1 MRIATLKIIFFV
13 FLICSFFGVS
23 YSQVYPVQVSTQLLP
38 PYSSY
43 LPDYGDPANE
53 KLKCIL
59 VLQDFSVTHR
69 DVKLEIKI
77 TGNGFTIQTSP
88 QYLPPPITLTP
99 GVPVLI
105 TASDLAPYL
114 ATQNLVFTGLNA
126 ADYELRKILPEG
138 YYSVCIKAVDYYN
151 SNYTVVSNESCNSAW
166 FFLNDPP
173 YLNFPSCEEEI
184 TPVTPQNIIFQ
195 WTAMNLNSP
204 NSVLGTEYD
213 FELFEIRPNNGIPN
227 NVVQNSAPVFSITTT
242 QPFFQ
247 YSITEPALYLGMKY
261 VWRVRARDLSGRDLF
276 KNDGWSQIC
285 TFTYGNINSAFP
297 EDAFTLTL
305 NATASTHRQGKVWW
319 NHIANFTQYHVQVR
333 KTGTQNWFDY
343 YTADPD
349 LKINELEPSVSYEA
363 RVMGTGSNLESDW
376 SNTAS
381 FTTPVQPEY
390 GCNDQTQPINALAS
404 NPLMVAYAGMI
415 FQIGQ
420 FEMRATQIT
429 PDPGAPGFY
438 SGYGVIKMY
447 MVNINVAYNHVF
459 INDNLQITS
468 GSVNAITD
476 GMESWENEWLIE
488 QENAYFPDSNVD
500 SIIFN
505 NDTSGIHVYTDN
517 GDSLYY
523 EFPGMGHPIV
533 INEPSGVQYIVWPDG
548 NIDTASWLILSDDYL
563 DADTETKI
571 LFSASED
578 QQYGFDPYEHPEWFE
593 EYETIKLIDD
603 SHYFVSN
610 KSLKIS
616 GSDFVLADYKGE
628 ELIFTTGGGE
638 ILTAV
643 LENNKYKIS
652 LQNFSEDGVV
662 YAMQETQRLGKLNVK
677 VYEELEKEVVLVR
690 VGEVAMPE
698 SSLILQELNKTYQS
712 GIVKWN
718 VSVSQGYTAA
728 NWDENANGKVDI
740 DDYSLL
746 NKYSDE
752 MDKIRNA
759 FSDENVSDDAYVL
772 FVIDGFGDVS
782 VNGYMPY
789 GRRYGFIKAGSAAKT
804 YAHEL
809 GHGSFGL
816 QHTFPT
822 VAQGT
827 TNNLMDYGSG
837 KNLAGWQ
844 WDWMREGH
852 WLENILAQQSPYIL
866 VEEELVGTATGDLS
880 EFGSIP
886 APKAIYT
893 PSGKFISTGTQV
905 LNLSDVKFDFVSGG
919 LYSFTY
925 EGQGYQSLFC
935 KTNSGQNIFCC
946 YVKVDC
952 FERLKKYWKD
962 ILRPTGLTEA
972 YLNSIKID
980 YEQFITYIKEN
991 PSDVFINFEWAR
1003 KDDEGVGN
1011 FFNVYGSVGSIA
1023 CSSALIQWA
1032 LRDNNIT
1039 KTAISH
1045 FDENNRFI
1053 PVLWGDIK
1061 ILTGED
1067 IPSENGQYL
1076 VSYRPFGNMFSTA
1089 DSANNEIDNW
1099 YCRLISVFDRNG
1111 WGKFYLQQTLSKAE
1125 ITYYDIKN
1133 IYDDNQSY
1141 LRNLITISEVYDNE
1155 GRGFVNRIKNSIT
1168 DQKSLDLL
1176 YKLMTTNI
1184 EYDLYS
1190 DSFDSML
1197 VKSELK
1203 HRIERF
1209 NENLAIL
1216 NGNNEADMISIAL
1229 HGMQTEEL
1237 SLLDLETR
1245 IRVLAILSNA
1255 TMRGNVN
1262 LMGEDEEGGV
1272 IKLIA
1277 TIPESD
1283 YRSFLSQLKSTI
1295 VESNQI
1301 KNTLLF
1307 NLDYE
1312 FNDTEYFDADGNFG
1326 RFHQLL
1332 IQMAFAVHG
1341 KGKNA
1346 DQLFKTTQAGSVLYL
1361 GMGEGC
1367 YFHIS
1372 ETQIVSGNID
1382 LQYEMDC
1389 TWSGSFMMFLNT
1401 LSAIFNSD
1409 EQKYFELQSVQESQN
1424 FNYDPFEDWVLIIP
1438 YADNTDLGLEKGKP
1452 VMLPAIGAHF
1462 LFKEKEN
1469 QASRFAFRT
1478 VLNLVSLATGLTSL
1492 GAGHLARVIEIIDI
1506 TTTSA
1511 DLTLDLFSE
1520 DLRGLLG
1527 EDNYNALRTGTGII
1541 QLAGIGGLGVI
1552 KTAQLVDNLPKFA
1565 TNIKSLSWSFEGI
1578 TDVKAAAL
1586 RRVLEVFGGNSTGLE
1601 SKSDDII
1608 NFYNLDRALESKYI
1622 VEQYDLVKYGV
1633 TSTIDEV
1640 AAIHR
1645 YTVNNFELTIASY
1658 SNNFTDIQKSWINLI
1673 NSGLNK
1679 MRALKQF
1686 SGTVYRGSNLT
1697 ESRLQRY
1704 LDAWNSSEKTIT
1716 ESPFLSASKNP
1727 LVASDFIYRFG
1738 LDKPTSIE
1746 VTFII
1751 KTKSGVDID
1760 EISDYGKNLQPYRH
1774 EDYLIQEEVILPQN
1788 LSYKIDDIP
1797 TPTVNSINGK
1807 TQYLI
1812 YMTEL

>member
-138 YYSVCIKAVDYYN
+138 YYSICIKAVDYYN

-333 KTGTQNWFDY
+333 KTGTPNWFDY
-343 YTADPD
+343 YTADPE

-363 RVMGTGSNLESDW
+363 RVMGTGNNLESDW

-381 FTTPVQPEY
+381 FTTPAQPEY

-420 FEMRATQIT
+420 FEMHATQIT

-662 YAMQETQRLGKLNVK
+662 YAMQGTRRLGKLNVK

-698 SSLILQELNKTYQS
+698 ISLILQELNKTYQS

-782 VNGYMPY
+782 VDGYMPY

-816 QHTFPT
+816 QHTFPA

-827 TNNLMDYGSG
+827 TINLMDYGGG
-837 KNLAGWQ
+837 KNIAGWQ

-852 WLENILAQQSPYIL
+852 WLENLGGGREQILYAATDEASPWL
-866 VEEELVGTATGDLS
+866 QMNGSLGDLRNYGLP
-880 EFGSIP
+880 FMNGSFMKIKNV
-886 APKAIYT
+886 AKVNFNRY
-893 PSGKFISTGTQV
+893 GQV
-905 LNLSDVKFDFVSGG
+905 FDFILDNGKKYNRLSTSSNRLLGYVSEEDFDALANQVITVELEEKINSKLIGENFFSGVSNNDSIVTYARRSEGHTYIDCYCVYTWKTTIESQINSKGYWDTTSLISESHTKRYCNGG
-919 LYSFTY
+919 DACDIDIAAEGVNDGVGLKLYIKLYKGFDPGSQKRIKLAELANYFSEKIGHKRFAFYGSGFEEDLFGNTLQDKTIELLVANNLLNIEDFLDFFPYSSDFSSDFNIIFSTKQLREDIPIGYNSNSYDWYKSSEGNEYKYEYSFADLVAREKVRYIPKLWIVVTNRENAGDAKPVSEQDFY
-925 EGQGYQSLFC
+925 RQYVGKY
-935 KTNSGQNIFCC
+935 KTNSAIFFISEWSARWAKDPLVA
-946 YVKVDC
+946 YTFYRAAFMAPAGIGANLSYTLLKQAAIGGMVDYLMQIGLIYYFSDEDISFTEAMSQVDYYEVGVAAFTSMFSDRSKITTLVNAGAEC
-952 FERLKKYWKD
+952 VYNGFTAEGELRGGFSYSDCARGVITAILVQKLSHGVINTIKNFPIERVYRGLEKIGTFSKQQIKD
-962 ILRPTGLTEA
+962 ILEWIGFGADDIARVISNLDEA
-972 YLNSIKID
+972 WR
-980 YEQFITYIKEN
+980 EGW
-991 PSDVFINFEWAR
+991 DVA
-1003 KDDEGVGN
+1003 
-1011 FFNVYGSVGSIA
+1011 
-1023 CSSALIQWA
+1023 
-1032 LRDNNIT
+1032 
-1039 KTAISH
+1039 
-1045 FDENNRFI
+1045 
-1053 PVLWGDIK
+1053 
-1061 ILTGED
+1061 
-1067 IPSENGQYL
+1067 
-1076 VSYRPFGNMFSTA
+1076 
-1089 DSANNEIDNW
+1089 
-1099 YCRLISVFDRNG
+1099 
-1111 WGKFYLQQTLSKAE
+1111 
-1125 ITYYDIKN
+1125 
-1133 IYDDNQSY
+1133 
-1141 LRNLITISEVYDNE
+1141 
-1155 GRGFVNRIKNSIT
+1155 
-1168 DQKSLDLL
+1168 
-1176 YKLMTTNI
+1176 
-1184 EYDLYS
+1184 
-1190 DSFDSML
+1190 
-1197 VKSELK
+1197 
-1203 HRIERF
+1203 
-1209 NENLAIL
+1209 
-1216 NGNNEADMISIAL
+1216 
-1229 HGMQTEEL
+1229 
-1237 SLLDLETR
+1237 
-1245 IRVLAILSNA
+1245 RVLAYSKGLRPDPVSYLSAEYISNHINKFKNEGA
-1255 TMRGNVN
+1255 GFIVIKSWT
-1262 LMGEDEEGGV
+1262 EGGNPLYTKLPSRKFVGLRSEMDEV
-1272 IKLIA
+1272 ITKYKASGNDWKVLRDELNLGSS
-1277 TIPESD
+1277 TN
-1283 YRSFLSQLKSTI
+1283 LSGEEIYYVKI
-1295 VESNQI
+1295 
-1301 KNTLLF
+1301 
-1307 NLDYE
+1307 
-1312 FNDTEYFDADGNFG
+1312 DGNDS
-1326 RFHQLL
+1326 RFNFDIPNGNEGGAIAGEWIPGGYTKNGVAEAALVGSENIIHNKDINQLL
-1332 IQMAFAVHG
+1332 
-1341 KGKNA
+1341 
-1346 DQLFKTTQAGSVLYL
+1346 
-1361 GMGEGC
+1361 
-1367 YFHIS
+1367 
-1372 ETQIVSGNID
+1372 
-1382 LQYEMDC
+1382 
-1389 TWSGSFMMFLNT
+1389 
-1401 LSAIFNSD
+1401 
-1409 EQKYFELQSVQESQN
+1409 
-1424 FNYDPFEDWVLIIP
+1424 
-1438 YADNTDLGLEKGKP
+1438 
-1452 VMLPAIGAHF
+1452 
-1462 LFKEKEN
+1462 
-1469 QASRFAFRT
+1469 
-1478 VLNLVSLATGLTSL
+1478 
-1492 GAGHLARVIEIIDI
+1492 
-1506 TTTSA
+1506 
-1511 DLTLDLFSE
+1511 
-1520 DLRGLLG
+1520 
-1527 EDNYNALRTGTGII
+1527 
-1541 QLAGIGGLGVI
+1541 
-1552 KTAQLVDNLPKFA
+1552 
-1565 TNIKSLSWSFEGI
+1565 
-1578 TDVKAAAL
+1578 
-1586 RRVLEVFGGNSTGLE
+1586 
-1601 SKSDDII
+1601 
-1608 NFYNLDRALESKYI
+1608 
-1622 VEQYDLVKYGV
+1622 
-1633 TSTIDEV
+1633 
-1640 AAIHR
+1640 
-1645 YTVNNFELTIASY
+1645 
-1658 SNNFTDIQKSWINLI
+1658 NNFTGNW
-1673 NSGLNK
+1673 
-1679 MRALKQF
+1679 
-1686 SGTVYRGSNLT
+1686 
-1697 ESRLQRY
+1697 
-1704 LDAWNSSEKTIT
+1704 EK
-1716 ESPFLSASKNP
+1716 
-1727 LVASDFIYRFG
+1727 
-1738 LDKPTSIE
+1738 
-1746 VTFII
+1746 I
-1751 KTKSGVDID
+1751 K
-1760 EISDYGKNLQPYRH
+1760 
-1774 EDYLIQEEVILPQN
+1774 
-1788 LSYKIDDIP
+1788 
-1797 TPTVNSINGK
+1797 
-1807 TQYLI
+1807 
-1812 YMTEL
+1812 